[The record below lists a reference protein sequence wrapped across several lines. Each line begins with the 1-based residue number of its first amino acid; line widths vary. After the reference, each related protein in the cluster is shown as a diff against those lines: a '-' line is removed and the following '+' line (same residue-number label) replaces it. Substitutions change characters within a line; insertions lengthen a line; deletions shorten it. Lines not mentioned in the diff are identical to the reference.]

1 VVGQTAIAEG
11 VPMTPAQGQV
21 ATAIAAAAFTTK
33 YRLEDINQG
42 YQDMKEGKNIRGMVV
57 YPDADR

>member
-1 VVGQTAIAEG
+1 MI
-11 VPMTPAQGQV
+11 PLKGQV

-57 YPDADR
+57 YTDADR